1 MYRAVG
7 LDPNDRDF
15 HRFRWRND
23 PDEDIQEY
31 RMNRVTFGITSAP
44 FLATKS
50 ILQLAEE
57 NQTSFPQAAKAVK
70 EAFYVDDGLPSVKTQ
85 EEAIRLYQQ
94 LQQLF
99 QKGAFKLHKWD
110 SNSPEVLNAIPE
122 EIRSVKATSSIPE
135 PNNFIKTL
143 GIDYNS
149 RKDQFRFS
157 VADFLFE
164 GTELTKRLIL
174 SDSAKIFDP
183 LGLVSC
189 VTIIVKIIFQ
199 RLWERGIGWDSP
211 LPPDIERDWK
221 EWRNQL
227 PELSS
232 LRIPRCYAPVDCEIV
247 SRQLIGFSDA
257 SEKAYSAVVY
267 LRSVDTAGGVH
278 VALVE
283 AKTKVAPIK
292 KASLPRLEL
301 CGAHLLARLIKH
313 VKAVLEISTKDI
325 YAFTDSTIVLYW
337 IYGTS
342 QRLKTFEANRVS
354 EIQEIL
360 PPERWKHVKG
370 NENPADAGSRGVL
383 PKDIINHH
391 LWWSGPLWLKS
402 DPSTW
407 ESKLVIPLSLE
418 AVLTS
423 GIREEDLKLRDKKEV
438 SMAVNTTNTPS
449 EMVIDINRYSSF
461 VRLMRV
467 IAFVRR
473 VVTKTHLFTSTPL
486 TVDELHKAEIWCL
499 KKVQSEM
506 FSEVISLLKRG
517 KQLPKKHYLK
527 PLNPFLDSDSLL
539 RVGGR
544 LSQSQMDFE
553 SRHPLI
559 LHGKHRLTT
568 LIVEHE
574 HKRLCHAGPKLLL
587 GSLQQRYHIISARR
601 IVRKCTRECV
611 VCRRASPKIST
622 QLMGQLPDERVNPSF
637 ANEMVSMDYA
647 GPVFIKAGSKRRP
660 TYQKAYIA
668 IFVCL
673 QTKSCHIELVSDLT
687 AEAFVA
693 ALRRFVAR
701 RGKPRQIWSDNATCF
716 TRADKDLKDFYDYLK
731 EAETQNTIANFCSTQ
746 GIQWKF
752 SPPTG
757 PHHGSVWE
765 NGVKA
770 CKYHLKRIVG
780 ETKLNFEEL
789 TTVLCQIEAC
799 LNSRPVAA
807 SIDTNDDDGIAPL
820 TPGHFLIGR
829 PLEALP
835 DHPDTIDKPIK
846 LLKRW
851 YLCQSLVQHFWK
863 KWYTEYLNHLQQ
875 SNKWKNK
882 RRNLSVGDIVLVK
895 DDRLSPCKWP
905 LAKIVKVQPGPD
917 KLVRVVTLKT
927 KQGTCVRP
935 IVKVCLLLPKEQ
947 EINNN
952 SV

>member
-1 MYRAVG
+1 M
-7 LDPNDRDF
+7 
-15 HRFRWRND
+15 
-23 PDEDIQEY
+23 
-31 RMNRVTFGITSAP
+31 
-44 FLATKS
+44 ATKS

-135 PNNFIKTL
+135 PNNFTKTL

-149 RKDQFRFS
+149 RQDHFRFS
-157 VADFLFE
+157 VANFPFE

-221 EWRNQL
+221 KWRNQL

-449 EMVIDINRYSSF
+449 EMVIDINR
-461 VRLMRV
+461 
-467 IAFVRR
+467 
-473 VVTKTHLFTSTPL
+473 
-486 TVDELHKAEIWCL
+486 
-499 KKVQSEM
+499 
-506 FSEVISLLKRG
+506 
-517 KQLPKKHYLK
+517 
-527 PLNPFLDSDSLL
+527 
-539 RVGGR
+539 
-544 LSQSQMDFE
+544 
-553 SRHPLI
+553 
-559 LHGKHRLTT
+559 
-568 LIVEHE
+568 
-574 HKRLCHAGPKLLL
+574 
-587 GSLQQRYHIISARR
+587 
-601 IVRKCTRECV
+601 
-611 VCRRASPKIST
+611 
-622 QLMGQLPDERVNPSF
+622 
-637 ANEMVSMDYA
+637 
-647 GPVFIKAGSKRRP
+647 
-660 TYQKAYIA
+660 
-668 IFVCL
+668 
-673 QTKSCHIELVSDLT
+673 
-687 AEAFVA
+687 
-693 ALRRFVAR
+693 
-701 RGKPRQIWSDNATCF
+701 
-716 TRADKDLKDFYDYLK
+716 
-731 EAETQNTIANFCSTQ
+731 
-746 GIQWKF
+746 
-752 SPPTG
+752 
-757 PHHGSVWE
+757 
-765 NGVKA
+765 
-770 CKYHLKRIVG
+770 
-780 ETKLNFEEL
+780 
-789 TTVLCQIEAC
+789 
-799 LNSRPVAA
+799 
-807 SIDTNDDDGIAPL
+807 
-820 TPGHFLIGR
+820 
-829 PLEALP
+829 
-835 DHPDTIDKPIK
+835 
-846 LLKRW
+846 
-851 YLCQSLVQHFWK
+851 
-863 KWYTEYLNHLQQ
+863 
-875 SNKWKNK
+875 
-882 RRNLSVGDIVLVK
+882 
-895 DDRLSPCKWP
+895 
-905 LAKIVKVQPGPD
+905 
-917 KLVRVVTLKT
+917 
-927 KQGTCVRP
+927 
-935 IVKVCLLLPKEQ
+935 
-947 EINNN
+947 
-952 SV
+952 